1 MGRKDMKR
9 RTIAALALA
18 ALIVTAFAGPVT
30 AAKTKKKSG
39 PVVVG
44 TDEAGDWGD
53 DPQQALIGDALGQDL
68 VEASIAMADKTT
80 VNFVIKLNS
89 LPPSGGVPEFTRY
102 TWDFLVDG
110 ETTELD
116 GKFTN
121 YSRGACDP
129 TSGQCPP
136 PRDPGMQPFLVR
148 GDCVTDGSVTTCQE
162 KGLVN
167 ATFDA
172 ASATITIPVP
182 LDLLG
187 ATAGSKIAPGTGTFG
202 GTVAAVP
209 SAFLSANNFPL
220 DSLTATKTFTVPKK

>member
-1 MGRKDMKR
+1 MKT
-9 RTIAALALA
+9 RTVTVIALVALVA
-18 ALIVTAFAGPVT
+18 ASFAAPGT
-30 AAKTKKKSG
+30 AAAKGKKAKKG

-44 TDEAGDWGD
+44 TDEAGDWGA
-53 DPQQALIGDALGQDL
+53 DPQLAPIGDALGQDL
-68 VEASIAMADKTT
+68 VEASIGMADKTT

-89 LPPSGGVPEFTRY
+89 LPPSGGVPEFSRY

-110 ETTELD
+110 ESAQLD

-148 GDCVTDGSVTTCQE
+148 GDCVTEGSVTTCQE

-172 ASATITIPVP
+172 ASATITIPVS
-182 LDLLG
+182 LDVLG
-187 ATAGSKIAPGTGTFG
+187 AKAGSKIAPATGTFG

-209 SAFLSANNFPL
+209 SAFLSANNLPL
-220 DSLTATKTFTVPKK
+220 DALVATKTFTVPKK

>member
-1 MGRKDMKR
+1 MKKR
-9 RTIAALALA
+9 ILASLALV
-18 ALIVTAFAGPVT
+18 ALVATAFGAPSV
-30 AAKTKKKSG
+30 AQAKKKKGG
-39 PVVVG
+39 PLVVG
-44 TDEAGDWGD
+44 EDAAGDWGA
-53 DPQQALIGDALGQDL
+53 DPQIAPVGDALGQDL
-68 VEASIAMADKTT
+68 IAAEIGMADKTT

-110 ETTELD
+110 VTTELD

-121 YSRGACDP
+121 FSRGACDP

-136 PRDPGMQPFLVR
+136 PRNPGLQPFLVR

-162 KGLVN
+162 KGIVA

-172 ASATITIPVP
+172 GTATITIPVP
-182 LDLLG
+182 LEVLG
-187 ATAGSKIAPGTGTFG
+187 AKAGSKIAPTSGTFG

-209 SAFLSANNFPL
+209 SAFLSANNAPL
-220 DSLTATKTFTVPKK
+220 DALTATKTFTVPKK

>member
-1 MGRKDMKR
+1 MKT
-9 RTIAALALA
+9 RTIFAVALVALVAA
-18 ALIVTAFAGPVT
+18 AFAAPG
-30 AAKTKKKSG
+30 AAVAKAKKKKG

-44 TDEAGDWGD
+44 TDEAGDWGA
-53 DPQQALIGDALGQDL
+53 DPQLAPIGDALGQDL
-68 VEASIAMADKTT
+68 VEASIGMADKTT

-89 LPPSGGVPEFTRY
+89 LPPSGGVPEATRY
-102 TWDFLVDG
+102 VWDFLVDG

-136 PRDPGMQPFLVR
+136 PRDPGLQPFLVR
-148 GDCVTDGSVTTCQE
+148 GDCVTEGSVTTCQE
-162 KGLVN
+162 KGVVN
-167 ATFDA
+167 AIFDA
-172 ASATITIPVP
+172 TTATITIPVP

-187 ATAGSKIAPGTGTFG
+187 AKKGSKIAPATGTFG

-220 DSLTATKTFTVPKK
+220 DALVATKTFTVPKK